1 MKKSKMMVSALLV
14 SVMLTACGTTQ
25 ETTEKGVNSGTA
37 VTAAQEE
44 SKQEDKKVENS
55 AGGKELS
62 AEEIKARVTKRTYV
76 NPNPKGQYIIDFV
89 EYPGWDSG
97 YGKCERTP
105 HDLDK
110 MEDGYTYLAVAN
122 FYPGSTDFN
131 KPELSLDNIK
141 QVTDIPVVLAE
152 PISYNFREATCY
164 DLNTVLSILQYDG
177 TEYSSIEDIGELN
190 GYEWCRYEGVCN
202 YSWANEQAYQFKIVG
217 YATFLKNTGNPIYI
231 SAMDAR
237 EDQSQVDVDKLD
249 ELAYNCAMTLY
260 EVDEEVMNELPWS

>member
-1 MKKSKMMVSALLV
+1 MKKSKMMVTALLTA
-14 SVMLTACGTTQ
+14 VMLTACGEAQ
-25 ETTEKGVNSGTA
+25 ETTEGGLNAGAEETA
-37 VTAAQEE
+37 VQQE
-44 SKQEDKKVENS
+44 SKQEDKKVES
-55 AGGKELS
+55 SQGGKELS
-62 AEEIKARVTKRTYV
+62 AEEIKERITKRTYV
-76 NPNPKGQYIIDFV
+76 NHDPLGLYIIDFV

-97 YGKCERTP
+97 FGKCERTP
-105 HDLDK
+105 YDK
-110 MEDGYTYLAVAN
+110 REDGYTYLAVAN
-122 FYPGSTDFN
+122 VYPPTQYFS
-131 KPELSLDNIK
+131 KPEYSLDNIK

-231 SAMDAR
+231 SAMDSR

-260 EVDEEVMNELPWS
+260 EVDEEVMKELPWS

>member
-25 ETTEKGVNSGTA
+25 ETTEERVNSGTA

-55 AGGKELS
+55 ASGKELS
-62 AEEIKARVTKRTYV
+62 AEEIKARVTERTYV
-76 NPNPKGQYIIDFV
+76 NHDPLGLYIIDFV

-97 YGKCERTP
+97 FGKCENIPYEQR
-105 HDLDK
+105 
-110 MEDGYTYLAVAN
+110 EDGYTYLAVAN
-122 FYPGSTDFN
+122 VYPPTQYFS
-131 KPELSLDNIK
+131 KPEFSLDNIK

-152 PISYNFREATCY
+152 PISYNFCEAQGY
-164 DLNTVLSILQYDG
+164 FGADLGIATYKETI
-177 TEYSSIEDIGELN
+177 YSSIEDIGELN
-190 GYEWCRYEGVCN
+190 GYEWCRYEGDCVYTWTDDFKC
-202 YSWANEQAYQFKIVG
+202 KIVG
-217 YATFLKNTGNPIYI
+217 YTTFLKNTGNPIYI
-231 SAMDAR
+231 SAMDTR

-260 EVDEEVMNELPWS
+260 EVDEEVMKELPWS

>member
-62 AEEIKARVTKRTYV
+62 AEEIKARVTERTYV

-97 YGKCERTP
+97 YGKCENVPYDHEIR
-105 HDLDK
+105 
-110 MEDGYTYLAVAN
+110 EDGDTYLAVAN

-152 PISYNFREATCY
+152 PISYNFCEAPCRN
-164 DLNTVLSILQYDG
+164 NTLKLSILQYAG
-177 TEYSSIEDIGELN
+177 TDYSSIEDIGEIN

-202 YSWANEQAYQFKIVG
+202 YTWVEEPIQFKIVG
-217 YATFLKNTGNPIYI
+217 YTTFLKNTGNPIYI
-231 SAMDAR
+231 SAMDTR
-237 EDQSQVDVDKLD
+237 DDQSQVDVDKLD

>member
-62 AEEIKARVTKRTYV
+62 AEEIKARVTERTYV

-97 YGKCERTP
+97 YGKCERAL
-105 HDLDK
+105 HDYDK
-110 MEDGYTYLAVAN
+110 KEDRDTYLAVAN

-141 QVTDIPVVLAE
+141 QLTDIPVVLAE
-152 PISYNFREATCY
+152 PISYNFCEAGCY
-164 DLNTVLSILQYDG
+164 LGGAIGVMQYQK
-177 TEYSSIEDIGELN
+177 TEYSSIEDVGEFN
-190 GYEWCRYEGVCN
+190 GYEWCRYEGDCL
-202 YSWANEQAYQFKIVG
+202 YTWANDTIKFKIVG
-217 YATFLKNTGNPIYI
+217 YTTFLKNTGNPIYV
-231 SAMDAR
+231 SAMDSR